1 MNNTNPY
8 QSTTVHAPISTL
20 QNSHSLL
27 RSACLG
33 AVSAAFVPLIF
44 AIFAIIMAFGDISN
58 VRSIRAIWIWAVLVL
73 ASASVGALL
82 GIAVGMFRRTLIK
95 TDRRLAE

>member
-1 MNNTNPY
+1 MSNTNPY
-8 QSTTVHAPISTL
+8 QSKSVNAPIPFA
-20 QNSHSLL
+20 QNSLSLL

-33 AVSAAFVPLIF
+33 ALSAAIVPTIF
-44 AIFAIIMAFGDISN
+44 AIFATMMAFQDTSN
-58 VRSIRAIWIWAVLVL
+58 VRSMRSIWIWAVLVL

-82 GIAVGMFRRTLIK
+82 GIAVGVFRRALIR